1 MLAYARY
8 FQRVCLLK
16 AELFERDVD
25 LMIITGAIGLAG
37 IEHKIR
43 DPDFRLRFASIDVV
57 LGLDGQRG
65 TNAMSI
71 AAATGLPRETVRRK
85 IKRLIEM
92 GIVARRDSGD
102 YVLQPGALQSAPFVR
117 AIFEIFE
124 QTVRMINECIENE
137 IFAVLPPDG

>member
-16 AELFERDVD
+16 AALFERDVD

-43 DPDFRLRFASIDVV
+43 DPDFRSRFASIDAV

-71 AAATGLPRETVRRK
+71 ADTTGLPRETVRRK

-92 GIVARRDSGD
+92 GIVARRESGD

-124 QTVRMINECIENE
+124 ETVRMINECIENE
-137 IFAVLPPDG
+137 ILTVLPPAD